1 LKSIFEFASKHIE
14 PSLKRSLILKLL
26 SRNMSRAE
34 IARCLGV
41 SSSLVTRYVKGERGI
56 HDFTVI
62 REIDQ
67 KLEKLSD
74 EVATR
79 KLCGEGVYVEIAK
92 LTLYVLSKKYAC
104 GVHYLASRDVDP
116 SKCNICPS
124 LFREVVPTIA

>member
-34 IARCLGV
+34 IARCLGI
-41 SSSLVTRYVKGERGI
+41 SPSLITRYVKGERGL

-74 EVATR
+74 EIATR
-79 KLCGEGVYVEIAK
+79 KLCGEEVYVEVAK

-104 GVHYLASRDVDP
+104 GVHYLVSRDVNP

-124 LFREVVPTIA
+124 LFRGVLSPST

>member
-1 LKSIFEFASKHIE
+1 MKSVFEFASKHIE

-34 IARCLGV
+34 IARCLGI
-41 SSSLVTRYVKGERGI
+41 SPSLVTRYIKGERGI

-67 KLEKLSD
+67 ELEKLSD
-74 EVATR
+74 EIATR
-79 KLCGEGVYVEIAK
+79 KLCGEGVYVKVAK
-92 LTLYVLSKKYAC
+92 LTLHVLSKKYAC

-124 LFREVVPTIA
+124 LFRGVVFTIA

>member
-1 LKSIFEFASKHIE
+1 LRSVFEFASRHIE
-14 PSLKRSLILKLL
+14 PSLKRALILKLL

-41 SSSLVTRYVKGERGI
+41 SPSLVTRYVKRERGI

-74 EVATR
+74 EIATR

-92 LTLYVLSKKYAC
+92 LTLHILSKKYAC

-116 SKCNICPS
+116 SKCNICSS
-124 LFREVVPTIA
+124 LFRGVVSAVV

>member
-1 LKSIFEFASKHIE
+1 MFEFASKHIE

-34 IARCLGV
+34 IARCLGI
-41 SSSLVTRYVKGERGI
+41 SPSLVTRYVKGERGI

-67 KLEKLSD
+67 ELEELSD
-74 EVATR
+74 EIATR
-79 KLCGEGVYVEIAK
+79 KLCGEEVYVEIAK
-92 LTLYVLSKKYAC
+92 LTLHILSKKYAC

-124 LFREVVPTIA
+124 LFRGVVSAVV